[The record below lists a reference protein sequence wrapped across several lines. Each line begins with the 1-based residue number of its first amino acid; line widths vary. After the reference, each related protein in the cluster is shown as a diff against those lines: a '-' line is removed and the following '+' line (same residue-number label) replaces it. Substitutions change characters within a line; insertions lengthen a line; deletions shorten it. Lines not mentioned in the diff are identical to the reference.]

1 MGEPIAL
8 NDEHSTLTFTGIH
21 QPLYNV
27 ALDGVVYQY
36 DGNYPQDQNPLF
48 ILWVSGTD
56 EASTAP
62 RQSWQWQAAP
72 RAARS
77 LVRTLDFFRRG
88 GYPDPAS
95 GGL

>member
-1 MGEPIAL
+1 M

-62 RQSWQWQAAP
+62 APELAVAGGPASGTQSGAHAG
-72 RAARS
+72 
-77 LVRTLDFFRRG
+77 FFRRG